1 MGPVCS
7 LRVSVTA
14 RLYRLARNTTPEE
27 AHGHTHTRASHTRTR
42 ARARAR
48 IPKIMSERGIDMY
61 ERP

>member
-27 AHGHTHTRASHTRTR
+27 AHEHTHARAHTHTRAR
-42 ARARAR
+42 ANA
-48 IPKIMSERGIDMY
+48 
-61 ERP
+61 